1 MYRHRSSSSLS
12 SSRGFLVRLLLASL
26 LVLGAGALFTATPAA
41 GQGGL
46 APSPVAPSP
55 AADSVPAVSGQVNL
69 RGTVGIPRGG
79 LRNNI
84 SGVGGRLH
92 GYIGGWIGRRPLLV
106 GLDLGILNYG
116 RTTDQVPFSRT
127 VGPRVPVE
135 VSTNNNVVETHLSL
149 RLQPRTGRFRPYVEG
164 LAGFKYLFT
173 RTTVGDDD
181 FGNDELG
188 DDELG
193 DDIAES
199 TNYDDFALSGGAG
212 AGIDVRVY
220 QQREPGKTLRA
231 VGVHLGVQYL
241 LGQEAEYLAEGDL
254 TDENGNGRLDRSELD
269 VRRSRT
275 TFLQP
280 HFGMTFR
287 LADTD

>member
-1 MYRHRSSSSLS
+1 M
-12 SSRGFLVRLLLASL
+12 
-26 LVLGAGALFTATPAA
+26 
-41 GQGGL
+41 
-46 APSPVAPSP
+46 
-55 AADSVPAVSGQVNL
+55 
-69 RGTVGIPRGG
+69 
-79 LRNNI
+79 
-84 SGVGGRLH
+84 
-92 GYIGGWIGRRPLLV
+92 
-106 GLDLGILNYG
+106 
-116 RTTDQVPFSRT
+116 PFSRT

-173 RTTVGDDD
+173 RTTVGGED
-181 FGNDELG
+181 FGNDDLG

-193 DDIAES
+193 DDIAGS

-220 QQREPGKTLRA
+220 RRREPGKTLRA

-280 HFGMTFR
+280 QFGVTFR
-287 LADTD
+287 LAGTD

>member
-1 MYRHRSSSSLS
+1 
-12 SSRGFLVRLLLASL
+12 
-26 LVLGAGALFTATPAA
+26 
-41 GQGGL
+41 
-46 APSPVAPSP
+46 
-55 AADSVPAVSGQVNL
+55 
-69 RGTVGIPRGG
+69 
-79 LRNNI
+79 
-84 SGVGGRLH
+84 VGGGLH

-188 DDELG
+188 DD
-193 DDIAES
+193 IAES

-231 VGVHLGVQYL
+231 VDVHLGVQYL

-254 TDENGNGRLDRSELD
+254 TDENENGQLDRSELD

-280 HFGMTFR
+280 QFGVTFR
-287 LADTD
+287 LAAGSGVGPRRKPPLRRPLRLPIPPAFTPVGSAPIEATPGPWCNVFRRRAGAGAAASGRTTPLSHAPVRSGEASGRGGTIK

>member
-1 MYRHRSSSSLS
+1 
-12 SSRGFLVRLLLASL
+12 
-26 LVLGAGALFTATPAA
+26 
-41 GQGGL
+41 
-46 APSPVAPSP
+46 
-55 AADSVPAVSGQVNL
+55 
-69 RGTVGIPRGG
+69 
-79 LRNNI
+79 
-84 SGVGGRLH
+84 
-92 GYIGGWIGRRPLLV
+92 
-106 GLDLGILNYG
+106 
-116 RTTDQVPFSRT
+116 VPFSRT

-173 RTTVGDDD
+173 HTTVGDED
-181 FGNDELG
+181 FGNDDLG

-193 DDIAES
+193 DDIAGS

-212 AGIDVRVY
+212 AGIDVRVC

-241 LGQEAEYLAEGDL
+241 LGQEAEYLAEDDL
-254 TDENGNGRLDRSELD
+254 TDENGNGQLDRSELD

-280 HFGMTFR
+280 QFGVTFR

>member
-1 MYRHRSSSSLS
+1 MHRHRSSQ
-12 SSRGFLVRLLLASL
+12 SRGSRIRLLLASL
-26 LVLGAGALFTATPAA
+26 LVLGAGALLTATPAA
-41 GQGGL
+41 GQGEL
-46 APSPVAPSP
+46 APPP

-84 SGVGGRLH
+84 SGVGGGLH

-181 FGNDELG
+181 FG

-193 DDIAES
+193 DDIAGS

-231 VGVHLGVQYL
+231 VDVHLGVQYL

-254 TDENGNGRLDRSELD
+254 TDENENGQLDRSELD

-280 HFGMTFR
+280 QFGVTFR

>member
-1 MYRHRSSSSLS
+1 L
-12 SSRGFLVRLLLASL
+12 
-26 LVLGAGALFTATPAA
+26 LGAGALFTAPPAA
-41 GQGGL
+41 GQEGL
-46 APSPVAPSP
+46 APPP

-84 SGVGGRLH
+84 SGVGGGLH

-181 FGNDELG
+181 FG

-193 DDIAES
+193 DDIAGS

-231 VGVHLGVQYL
+231 VDVHLGVQYL
-241 LGQEAEYLAEGDL
+241 LGQEAEYLAEGEL
-254 TDENGNGRLDRSELD
+254 TDENENGQLDRSELD

-280 HFGMTFR
+280 QFGVTFR

>member
-1 MYRHRSSSSLS
+1 M
-12 SSRGFLVRLLLASL
+12 
-26 LVLGAGALFTATPAA
+26 LGAGALLTATPAA
-41 GQGGL
+41 GQGEL
-46 APSPVAPSP
+46 APPP

-84 SGVGGRLH
+84 SGVGGGLH

-173 RTTVGDDD
+173 RTTVGDED
-181 FGNDELG
+181 FGNDDLG

-231 VGVHLGVQYL
+231 VDVHLGVQYL

-254 TDENGNGRLDRSELD
+254 TDENENGQLDRSELD

-280 HFGMTFR
+280 QFGVTFR

>member
-1 MYRHRSSSSLS
+1 MHRHRSSQ
-12 SSRGFLVRLLLASL
+12 SRGSRIRLLLASL
-26 LVLGAGALFTATPAA
+26 LVLGAGALLTATPAA

-46 APSPVAPSP
+46 APSPV
-55 AADSVPAVSGQVNL
+55 ADSVPAVSGQVNL

-84 SGVGGRLH
+84 SGVGGGLH

-173 RTTVGDDD
+173 RTTVGGDD
-181 FGNDELG
+181 FGN
-188 DDELG
+188 DELG

-231 VGVHLGVQYL
+231 VDVHLGVQYL

-254 TDENGNGRLDRSELD
+254 TDENGNDQLDRSELD

-280 HFGMTFR
+280 QFGVTFR